1 MFLEKSVKPDYE
13 ALLANL
19 KREGTPKRVHYLELF
34 LDGEISQAIIKRYGI
49 GGDISEDDPYRHW
62 KMEIALK
69 RFLGYDYISGGI
81 GGIGFPRETMT
92 AEDTNQIEGQKRQ
105 QRGWTD
111 EHKGPVNSWEDFEK
125 YPWPDPANITTD
137 NLEWLSE
144 NLPDDM
150 CIVSG
155 CHSIFEQ
162 VTWLMGYEQLCYALH
177 DTPDLVDAMFNK
189 IGGIFLEMAKV
200 IAQFDRVE
208 IFFGGDDMGFKT
220 GPMVPPDVL
229 IGKSFPWHKK
239 NAEVAHEAGKI
250 YMLHACGDLSLLM
263 DSLINYV
270 KIDGRHSFEDE
281 IEPVTVAKERYGSQI
296 ALLGGIDV
304 DFLCRSSEEQI
315 RKRVR
320 ETLDACHPGGG
331 YCLGSGNSVV
341 NYMPVENYLAM
352 MDEGRRYSS

>member
-1 MFLEKSVKPDYE
+1 MLLDIPVKPNYE

-19 KREGTPKRVHYLELF
+19 RREGTPKRVHYLELF
-34 LDGEISQAIIKRYGI
+34 LDGEIKQSIIKRYGI
-49 GGDISEDDPYRHW
+49 GSDIPEGDPYRHW
-62 KMEIALK
+62 KMEIAVQ
-69 RFLGYDYISGGI
+69 RFLGYDYLSCGI
-81 GGIGFPRETMT
+81 EGMGFPRETLIS
-92 AEDTNQIEGQKRQ
+92 EDTTGIEGQKRA

-111 EHKGPVNSWEDFEK
+111 EHKGPVNSWEDYEK
-125 YPWPDPANITTD
+125 YPWPDPANFTTQ
-137 NLEWLSE
+137 NLEWLSN

-150 CIVSG
+150 CLVAG

-162 VTWLMGYEQLCYALH
+162 VTWLMGYERLCFAIH

-189 IGGIFLEMAKV
+189 IGSIFNEVAKL
-200 IAQFDRVE
+200 IAQFERVE
-208 IFFGGDDMGFKT
+208 IMFGGDDMGFKT
-220 GPMVPPDVL
+220 GPMVGPEVL

-250 YMLHACGDLSLLM
+250 YMLHACGDLTLLM

-281 IEPVTVAKERYGSQI
+281 IEPVTLAKERYGSQI

-304 DFLCRSSEEQI
+304 DFLCKASEKQI
-315 RKRVR
+315 RERVR
-320 ETLDACHPGGG
+320 NTLDICHPGGG

-341 NYMPVENYLAM
+341 NYMPVDNYLTM
-352 MDEGRRYSS
+352 IDEGRRYSG

>member
-1 MFLEKSVKPDYE
+1 MFLEKPVKPDYE

-34 LDGEISQAIIKRYGI
+34 LDREISQSIIKRYDI
-49 GGDISEDDPYRHW
+49 GSDISEDDPHHHW

-69 RFLGYDYISGGI
+69 RFLGYDYISSGI
-81 GGIGFPRETMT
+81 EGIGFPRETIM
-92 AEDTNQIEGQKRQ
+92 AEDTSEIEGQKRQ

-125 YPWPDPANITTD
+125 YPWPDPANITTE

-162 VTWLMGYEQLCYALH
+162 VTWLMGYEQLCYSLH
-177 DTPDLVDAMFNK
+177 DTPDLVDAMFSK
-189 IGGIFLEMAKV
+189 IGGIFYEMAKV

-220 GPMVPPDVL
+220 GPMVPPEVL
-229 IGKSFPWHKK
+229 IDKSFPWHKK
-239 NAEVAHEAGKI
+239 NAEIAHEAGKL

-281 IEPVTVAKERYGSQI
+281 IEPVTLAKERYGSQI

-320 ETLDACHPGGG
+320 KTLDICHPGGG

-341 NYMPVENYLAM
+341 NYMPVESYLAM